1 MKRSMYLIVFTLMI
15 LVTACGGSQAVAT
28 VEAPAPTNTLEPPTV
43 TPTPLPTDTPTPEP
57 TATPDAA
64 ATAAAQ
70 STLAAGEV
78 FSELDKLLSDSDVP
92 YKDGHLAWQ
101 QTDPITIDM
110 QGPSGDVASIQE
122 IDENLT
128 AGNFVFKS
136 DVTWNATGW
145 MYCGAVLR
153 SEPNLKKGKQYQF
166 YFLRFSGLPIWYLDV
181 FENGSNYLGTVS
193 KEQTASAIDMA
204 NGAVNQFVMVAEDN
218 KFTVY
223 FNGERQGRFFDNS
236 KQRMEGSFGFFAWQ
250 ESGTGSCKYDNSWI
264 WSLDK

>member
-1 MKRSMYLIVFTLMI
+1 MKRLLYFALFILFLM
-15 LVTACGGSQAVAT
+15 TACGGSQAIAT
-28 VEAPAPTNTLEPPTV
+28 ETASV
-43 TPTPLPTDTPTPEP
+43 PTDTPTTQPTSTPANTPTPAP

-70 STLAAGEV
+70 ATQSAGEV
-78 FSELDKLLSDSDVP
+78 FSELDTLLSGSDIP

-101 QTDPITIDM
+101 QTDPLTIKM
-110 QGPSGDVASIQE
+110 QGPSGSVASIRE
-122 IDENLT
+122 VDENLT

-136 DVTWNATGW
+136 DVTWKATGW

-153 SEPNLKKGKQYQF
+153 SEPNILKGKQYQF
-166 YFLRFSGLPIWYLDV
+166 YFLRFSGLPVWFLDAYQ
-181 FENGSNYLGTVS
+181 NGSEYLRTIS
-193 KEQTASAIDMA
+193 KEQRAEVIDIT
-204 NGAVNQFVMVAEDN
+204 NGATNQFVIVAEDE

-223 FNGERQGRFFDNS
+223 FNGELQGSFIDSS

-250 ESGTGSCKYDNSWI
+250 ESGTGSCRYENSWI